1 MAEPARIDDH
11 DDSRTAATAVEQEL
25 CQQMVDMHL
34 GAVGRGEKVA
44 DDPRPAPR
52 CWPALHS
59 SGVQIRIHSATARR
73 VLTEGMTHAGGRR
86 RVMVLILDFSGSM
99 DPYKAMLRKAAR
111 DIVESAVTSGTESS
125 LVIIKFATS
134 ACAVN
139 EDNEDVAEER
149 IGHSTNYTAG
159 FKVAADELRSRGV
172 APADATVIF
181 MTDGEPDR
189 ERGCISAEDV
199 PALRNCTFVP
209 VLFSPHGKSNA
220 TLVARLHG
228 IEDTL
233 STTSRSREHFV
244 LHTLKTADGTNAADT
259 MLSTLQIARGVLAR
273 FVYLRAMGERAPLTL
288 GSDAVDAVAFLPL
301 DEERV
306 AAARAAGFVDATIE
320 MEGAPQLELRLT
332 FQENADEEEQR
343 NPTAGLLL
351 ELETLVEQTSRVTA
365 SGPSSI
371 TTSAAAAAAT
381 VAARGDSN
389 TRALLATCRHLRE
402 ALHNNTDGAVVLLR
416 NAIAEFE
423 TAVTANA
430 LAPDALRTALSTSAH
445 PALQASLQNLR
456 SLTTNVA
463 RAAAL
468 ANTASGLVVAS
479 SSSATAVRGSQLRG
493 AAARLQSLVATTAS
507 SSGAER
513 SLQLIYTALSKE
525 LKRNPREHLPSYL
538 TEDVLLNDVAED
550 DAPAIVLTT
559 PGCALGAVV
568 AKATSDA
575 VTPTERDLAAARE
588 ALGRAMNHGDAS
600 RVAFP
605 FGGVVL
611 TRTSM
616 MRLQESGAR
625 LLPSAKA
632 KLVFVAPTQGAMK
645 QQAEVLTGLIL
656 LGEPIAL
663 SGKYHEALLGVASAM
678 LTQTEELESPIALA
692 TLAFAARA
700 FLGAHTPSNDTQ
712 HSSTLG
718 AIERRL
724 TFHFTAG
731 PITSLRTAAT
741 AHAIGAARFEM
752 HHFVEEL
759 VRKRVQQLAR
769 HQPARLGAELER
781 LMADTGVWGDERE
794 RAQRKLNSLPTLKE
808 ARDMLG
814 SKVEVLYPR
823 AVNPSHFVYWL
834 VNLMHDGVDGEARRP
849 PHQHATHWEE
859 CPSWDTFALM
869 MRRAYAMNVFGAH
882 LLRDNNSTR
891 GWITDDA
898 LQRLRSTLT
907 HAFPQQDDVSL
918 IIDLLGGAQNAARA
932 TVHAMY
938 ALLQMPKKCPRLLEP
953 FFAGT
958 ALLENSCITMPLLRT
973 GVGRERETTP
983 VVAVARLMRGR
994 ALEGPGD
1001 AELAESIKNAFA
1013 RLLRETTSA
1022 HERIRIAKVLRDRA
1036 AVLVTPDSELQ
1047 ALLQELGLW
1056 ESFQFP
1062 ERVERGFDPMK
1073 PTRKD
1078 FHRRLMGVCAK
1089 LGMNEPRTYTR
1100 AEVRARLMRV
1110 TDARH
1115 KLASAH
1121 WLTFAEDGVTLAR
1134 NGRHTNAALRI
1145 DRVAGVAR
1153 TSAAPSAPSAAAA
1166 AASTT
1171 DGAPESAVD
1180 SVRALDPSALMLAYR
1195 AMF

>member
-1 MAEPARIDDH
+1 MAEPARI

-34 GAVGRGEKVA
+34 GAVGRGAKAA
-44 DDPRPAPR
+44 DEPRAAPR

-59 SGVQIRIHSATARR
+59 PGVQIRVPSATARR
-73 VLTEGMTHAGGRR
+73 VLTEGVTQAEGRR
-86 RVMVLILDFSGSM
+86 RVVVLILDFSGSM
-99 DPYKAMLRKAAR
+99 DGYKAMLRKAAS

-125 LVIIKFATS
+125 LVVIKFATS
-134 ACAVN
+134 ACVVN
-139 EDNEDVAEER
+139 EDNEEGVEEL
-149 IGHSTNYTAG
+149 IGGSTNYTAG
-159 FKVAADELRSRGV
+159 FRVAAAELRNRGV

-189 ERGCISAEDV
+189 GSGSVSAEDV
-199 PALRNCTFVP
+199 PALRDCTFVP
-209 VLFSPHGKSNA
+209 VLFSPHGKSNE

-228 IEDTL
+228 ICTIL
-233 STTSRSREHFV
+233 STTPSSREHFV

-306 AAARAAGFVDATIE
+306 AAARADGFVDATIE
-320 MEGAPQLELRLT
+320 MEGATHVPLRLA
-332 FQENADEEEQR
+332 FQESADQEEQH

-351 ELETLVEQTSRVTA
+351 ELEALVEQTSRVTA
-365 SGPSSI
+365 SGSSAAS
-371 TTSAAAAAAT
+371 TTSAASAAAAAANAT
-381 VAARGDSN
+381 S
-389 TRALLATCRHLRE
+389 TRSLLATCRHLRE

-416 NAIAEFE
+416 GAIVKFE
-423 TAVTANA
+423 ATVAAHA
-430 LAPDALRTALSTSAH
+430 LAPDALRAALSASAH

-468 ANTASGLVVAS
+468 ANTASGLVLAS
-479 SSSATAVRGSQLRG
+479 RSTSAAVRGSQLRG
-493 AAARLQSLVATTAS
+493 AAARLQSMVAS
-507 SSGAER
+507 STADAER
-513 SLQLIYTALSKE
+513 SLRVIYSTLSSE
-525 LKRNPREHLPSYL
+525 LKSGAQVSLPSYL
-538 TEDVLLNDVAED
+538 TEDVLLNDVSQN
-550 DAPAIVLTT
+550 DAPAVVLIT

-568 AKATSDA
+568 GKVTSDA

-605 FGGVVL
+605 FGGGVL
-611 TRTSM
+611 TRESM
-616 MRLQESGAR
+616 VHLQRSGAR
-625 LLPSAKA
+625 LLPGGNA
-632 KLVFVAPTQGAMK
+632 KLVFFAPTQGAMK
-645 QQAEVLTGLIL
+645 QQAAVLTGLIL
-656 LGEPIAL
+656 LGEPIAM
-663 SGKYHEALLGVASAM
+663 SGKFHEALLGVASAM
-678 LTQTEELESPIALA
+678 LTQTEELENPIALA

-700 FLGAHTPSNDTQ
+700 FLGAHTPSNNTQ
-712 HSSTLG
+712 HFNTLG
-718 AIERRL
+718 VIESRT
-724 TFHFTAG
+724 TFHTTAG

-741 AHAIGAARFEM
+741 AHAIGAARFTM

-769 HQPARLGAELER
+769 RQPARLGAELER
-781 LMADTGVWGDERE
+781 LMDATGVWTDGRE
-794 RAQRKLNSLPTLKE
+794 RAQRQLNAVATLQQ
-808 ARDMLG
+808 ASDMLG
-814 SKVEVLYPR
+814 SKVQVLYPR
-823 AVNPSHFVYWL
+823 AVNPSSFVHWL
-834 VNLMHDGVDGEARRP
+834 VNLMHDEAGEDAPRTARQ
-849 PHQHATHWEE
+849 QHATHWEE
-859 CPSWDTFALM
+859 CPSWETFARM
-869 MRRAYAMNVFGAH
+869 MRRAFAMSISGAE
-882 LLRDNNSTR
+882 LLNNSNATR

-898 LQRLRSTLT
+898 LQRLRSVLLND
-907 HAFPQQDDVSL
+907 AFPQQDDVAL
-918 IIDLLGGAQNAARA
+918 IADLLGGERNAARA

-938 ALLQMPKKCPRLLEP
+938 ALLQRPKQCPDSLES

-983 VVAVARLMRGR
+983 AVTVARLMRGA
-994 ALEGPGD
+994 ALDQQTLDEGD
-1001 AELAESIKNAFA
+1001 AAVLQRSFTH
-1013 RLLRETTSA
+1013 LLRAATSA
-1022 HERIRIAKVLRDRA
+1022 HERMKIADVLRTRA
-1036 AVLVTPDSELQ
+1036 AMLVTPDSELQ
-1047 ALLQELGLW
+1047 TLLQEMGVW

-1078 FHRRLMGVCAK
+1078 FHRRLMGVCSK

-1100 AEVRARLMRV
+1100 AEVRARLVRAN
-1110 TDARH
+1110 DARH
-1115 KLASAH
+1115 TLTDAH

-1134 NGRHTNAALRI
+1134 NGRHTNSALRI

-1153 TSAAPSAPSAAAA
+1153 TPSAPA
-1166 AASTT
+1166 AASAT
-1171 DGAPESAVD
+1171 AVD
-1180 SVRALDPSALMLAYR
+1180 SVRALDKDALVAVYR
-1195 AMF
+1195 AMHQA